1 MSLLNPSRY
10 AIPFSITY
18 VIKYRRGDD
27 IVEEEVTVVARN
39 LVEGL
44 AKALEI
50 AHIPL
55 ECVVKAEVKGAKDVD
70 GRG

>member
-1 MSLLNPSRY
+1 M
-10 AIPFSITY
+10 
-18 VIKYRRGDD
+18 
-27 IVEEEVTVVARN
+27 TVVARN